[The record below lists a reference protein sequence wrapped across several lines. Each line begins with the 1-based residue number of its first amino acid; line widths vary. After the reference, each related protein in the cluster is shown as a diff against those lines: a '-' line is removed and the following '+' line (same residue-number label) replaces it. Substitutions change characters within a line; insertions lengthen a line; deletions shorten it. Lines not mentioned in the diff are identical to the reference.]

1 MTIISYILL
10 FILTTVSELWITIR
24 SLDTF
29 AKETIKSGY
38 KINLTYFKD
47 IAIKEY
53 NINIVDYILQ
63 LIPGINMVYFFLR
76 FKHTLKKI
84 KRNPE
89 FIANLVPI
97 HPFDETLINEK
108 LNMKNIQSIIDRM
121 LEYYVICLDVE
132 INHEKVDVGAFT
144 KKELKNND
152 FAVTKEV
159 IDKMANIGKE
169 DKQIKV
175 IDPDKS
181 FYTLPGEYNL
191 SNVYKIDETAFFIK
205 TKEGMHVAIVNATNE
220 EFNEF
225 VLNSLSER
233 PSLDVMYH
241 IISLKP
247 FDKDLLR
254 KNLYEIEYAKIN
266 PSQIIDTKMKDVT
279 DSKKRTL

>member
-10 FILTTVSELWITIR
+10 FILTTVLELWITIR

-38 KINLTYFKD
+38 KINLSYFKD
-47 IAIKEY
+47 MTIKEY
-53 NINIVDYILQ
+53 NTNIVDYIIQ
-63 LIPGINMVYFFLR
+63 LIPGINMAYFFFK
-76 FKHTLKKI
+76 FKHTLNKI

-89 FIANLVPI
+89 FIANLVPL
-97 HPFDETLINEK
+97 HPVDKTLIGEQLDGK
-108 LNMKNIQSIIDRM
+108 DIHSMIERFLS
-121 LEYYVICLDVE
+121 YYAMCEDIP
-132 INHEKVDVGAFT
+132 INHEKVDVGVFT
-144 KKELKNND
+144 KKELKKND

-159 IDKMANIGKE
+159 IDKIANISEE
-169 DKQIKV
+169 DKNIKV
-175 IDPDKS
+175 IDPEKS

-191 SNVYKIDETAFFIK
+191 SSVYKIDETAFFIK
-205 TKEGMHVAIVNATNE
+205 TKEGMHAAIVNATNE

-247 FDKDLLR
+247 FDKDILK
-254 KNLYEIEYAKIN
+254 KNLYEMEYAKIN
-266 PSQIIDTKMKDVT
+266 SSQIIDTKMKDVT